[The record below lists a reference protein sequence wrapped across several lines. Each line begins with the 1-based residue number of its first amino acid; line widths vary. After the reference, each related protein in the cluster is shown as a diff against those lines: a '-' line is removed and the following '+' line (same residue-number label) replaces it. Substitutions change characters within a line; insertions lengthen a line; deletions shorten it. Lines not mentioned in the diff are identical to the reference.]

1 MESKKTTGII
11 VAVVVL
17 LALVGIIAWS
27 MNDSDETANNTEN
40 TNQSQQTEDA
50 TVQESSDIVA
60 LAAGTESLSTL
71 VTAVTAGE
79 LVETLQGDGP
89 FTVFAPTNEAF
100 AALPE
105 GTLDSLL
112 EPANKEQLQ
121 SVLTYHVVSGKV
133 MAADLSNGQEIV
145 TVQGDTLTVEITDGA
160 VYIVDANG
168 GKATV
173 QTADVEASNGVVHVI
188 DSVLLP

>member
-133 MAADLSNGQEIV
+133 MAVDLSNGQEIV
-145 TVQGDTLTVEITDGA
+145 TVQGDMLTVEITDGA

-173 QTADVEASNGVVHVI
+173 QTADVDASNGVVHVI